1 MRGLRDWV
9 NEAPRRRMAIIA
21 THRRTTASR
30 ADRIYHLA
38 AGRLVAAD
46 GSALDDG
53 PVCEASR

>member
-9 NEAPRRRMAIIA
+9 NEAPGRRMAIIA

-38 AGRLVAAD
+38 AASLPPLDPPSTTARAA
-46 GSALDDG
+46 
-53 PVCEASR
+53 R